1 MEFLKKDSII
11 SRQVILTVLHI
22 YGTILRYSKPSING
36 EHLRRR
42 WKVKDDD
49 LEARRRE
56 LELSLASDYSLSDR
70 SKYELIKKIMDV
82 LEESMEDDKRFDDD

>member
-1 MEFLKKDSII
+1 M
-11 SRQVILTVLHI
+11 
-22 YGTILRYSKPSING
+22 
-36 EHLRRR
+36 
-42 WKVKDDD
+42 KDDD

-56 LELSLASDYSLSDR
+56 LELSLASEYSLSDR